1 MMTKKVM
8 HMFEWITGN
17 AHTLVV
23 TLYPTNLTL
32 NNSAAAY
39 FADVRYATVG
49 IDRQNGRIAIR
60 PVTKREIDLKI
71 IPLEH
76 LHKVS
81 IGKGYARIS
90 NKMVCDEIAEILS
103 KPLNGQKVISQF
115 DEKDRMLIVDL
126 AQPLS

>member
-1 MMTKKVM
+1 
-8 HMFEWITGN
+8 MFEWITGN

-32 NNSAAAY
+32 NNSAASY
-39 FADVRYATVG
+39 FDDVRYVTVG
-49 IDRQNGRIAIR
+49 IDRTSTRIAIR
-60 PVTKREIDLKI
+60 PVTKREVDLKI

-90 NKMVCDEIAEILS
+90 NKMVCDEIATLLDQTLS
-103 KPLNGQKVISQF
+103 GQKFIAQY
-115 DEKDRMLIVDL
+115 DESEKMLIIDL
-126 AQPLS
+126 SQPLG